1 MAITRLGGANA
12 ISGTLPAA
20 NINDT
25 SIGNITAL
33 PAAVDVGSLIK
44 ISTTTFSG
52 ASALEYNQTSLSTD
66 YKVYKLLIQNLK
78 LSDDD
83 VTFAMTFSTDNGS
96 SYLSSSYS
104 RILWTGHAAQ
114 SDDAFQSRGGTKN
127 RSSVNVTGAGDNQGN
142 ATGEGSSVE
151 MTLFNLRQANSMP
164 YVSLITTF
172 IDATNVLRVNWGA
185 LSHTSTTA
193 VDAFRILPQSGT
205 LDSGTATLYG
215 VQQ

>member
-1 MAITRLGGANA
+1 MSIIKPNNN
-12 ISGTLPAA
+12 TL
-20 NINDT
+20 
-25 SIGNITAL
+25 SSITAL
-33 PAAVDVGSLIK
+33 PAAIPTGSLIK
-44 ISTTTFSG
+44 ISTTTFS
-52 ASALEYNQTSLSTD
+52 STSSLEYNQTSLTTD

-78 LSDDD
+78 LSVDDTS
-83 VTFAMTFSTDNGS
+83 VLMTFSTDNGS

-104 RILWTGHAAQ
+104 RMIWSGHAAQ

-172 IDATNVLRVNWGA
+172 IDATNVLRVNWGG
-185 LSHTSTTA
+185 LSHTTTTA
-193 VDAFRILPQSGT
+193 VDAFKITTASGT
-205 LDSGTATLYG
+205 LSSGTATLYG
-215 VQQ
+215 VKQ